1 MSNLLFDERPLVLQP
16 RLAFLLGG
24 SDEAIILQQVHYWTQ
39 KNMNIRDGYSW
50 VYNSMKEWH
59 KQFYWISESSV
70 KRIFTKLEK
79 KGVLITGNYNKA
91 KFDKTKWYRID
102 YGALDEIEQRL
113 GQFDLTNRPKR
124 PNGEGQVDP
133 TNTIDYTE
141 TTTSNNTSTAKAVD
155 RVSDKQLKEDFEKL
169 WKLYPRKEGKK
180 KAFEAYKR
188 AIKKD
193 TTNKD
198 IQTGIVSYLKHINAQ
213 GVAKQYIKQG
223 STWFN
228 GECWNDEYVVDDN
241 SSPVNQKNN
250 NSFALEKRTVEDLER
265 ERRESRRDA
274 FPIQY
279 KNHPEW
285 FTDEAIE
292 DIVKEFP
299 ELREKVLEIDR
310 ARAKSDS
317 STT

>member
-1 MSNLLFDERPLVLQP
+1 MEQPSYYSILTANVRYDKRLKNHADCKVLYSEITALSNKNGYCSASNKYFSKLYDRPVPTISKWINMLKDLGYLKIEMIHKDNSKEIKERHIYPISTPINANVNTYSCE
-16 RLAFLLGG
+16 RLGG
-24 SDEAIILQQVHYWTQ
+24 INAD
-39 KNMNIRDGYSW
+39 
-50 VYNSMKEWH
+50 
-59 KQFYWISESSV
+59 V
-70 KRIFTKLEK
+70 KTPI
-79 KGVLITGNYNKA
+79 N
-91 KFDKTKWYRID
+91 
-102 YGALDEIEQRL
+102 
-113 GQFDLTNRPKR
+113 
-124 PNGEGQVDP
+124 VDVK
-133 TNTIDYTE
+133 D
-141 TTTSNNTSTAKAVD
+141 NNTSINNINNNRSTAKAVD
-155 RVSDKQLKEDFEKL
+155 RVSEKQLKEDFEKL

-213 GVAKQYIKQG
+213 GITKQYIKQG

-228 GECWNDEYVVDDN
+228 GECWNDEYVVN
-241 SSPVNQKNN
+241 SNSTPVNQKNS
-250 NSFALEKRTVEDLER
+250 NSFAPEKRTAADIEK
-265 ERRESRRDA
+265 ERRERRRDA

-285 FTDEAIE
+285 FTEEAIE
-292 DIVKEFP
+292 DIIKEFP

-310 ARAKSDS
+310 ARTKSDS